1 MLSVKIESYNKKL
14 LEENKNIDIISY
26 IKYVA
31 KNIYVIHISFM
42 DDLLELIIKDEINI
56 HHKQLVEFGIFNI
69 NYGTTNIKR
78 IIDQI
83 IL

>member
-31 KNIYVIHISFM
+31 KYIYVINIS
-42 DDLLELIIKDEINI
+42 
-56 HHKQLVEFGIFNI
+56 
-69 NYGTTNIKR
+69 Y
-78 IIDQI
+78 
-83 IL
+83 

>member
-31 KNIYVIHISFM
+31 KNIYVINISFM
-42 DDLLELIIKDEINI
+42 DDLLELIIKSRNNRY
-56 HHKQLVEFGIFNI
+56 KK
-69 NYGTTNIKR
+69 YY
-78 IIDQI
+78 
-83 IL
+83 